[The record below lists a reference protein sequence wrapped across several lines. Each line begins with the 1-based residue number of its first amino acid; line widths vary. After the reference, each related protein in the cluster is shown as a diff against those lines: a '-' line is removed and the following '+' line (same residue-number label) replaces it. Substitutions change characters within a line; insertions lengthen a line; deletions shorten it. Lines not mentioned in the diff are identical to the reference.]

1 MVQLKKI
8 YSIIFSIILLCSVF
22 AGCSSDNQDIKFN
35 DKNIKVASLNSDTD
49 NTTAV
54 SIEETTAEPATTQ
67 HTHDFSPANCT
78 NPKTC
83 ITCGEIEGEA
93 LGHKWNNAT
102 CTSPKTCSVCNITEG
117 GLAKHSWIDAT
128 CNSPKTCSVCKRT
141 EGSAKGHSW
150 RDATCSSPM
159 TCNVCGKTEGSARN
173 HNYSNGSCTYCYS
186 ADPNY
191 SAYSSGGAVWIP
203 TNGGKKYHTR
213 SDCSN
218 MKNPM
223 QVTESEA
230 INQGFT
236 PCKRC
241 H

>member
-54 SIEETTAEPATTQ
+54 SIEETTAEPTTQ

-141 EGSAKGHSW
+141 DGSAKGHSW

-159 TCNVCGKTEGSARN
+159 TCNVCGKTEGSART
-173 HNYSNGSCTYCYS
+173 HNYSNGSCTYCYIS
-186 ADPNY
+186 DPNY

-218 MKNPM
+218 MKNP
-223 QVTESEA
+223 VEVSISYALSKGYTA
-230 INQGFT
+230 
-236 PCKRC
+236 CKKC
-241 H
+241 F